1 MLKNGQCQ
9 TINLK
14 ELGKPVGSMKC
25 VVCGKKTNMLSRYLA
40 CCRDCRGTKEFK
52 VIKKESLKV
61 VVRPF
66 NDKAIYRS
74 VK

>member
-1 MLKNGQCQ
+1 
-9 TINLK
+9 
-14 ELGKPVGSMKC
+14 MKC

-52 VIKKESLKV
+52 AVKKESLKV